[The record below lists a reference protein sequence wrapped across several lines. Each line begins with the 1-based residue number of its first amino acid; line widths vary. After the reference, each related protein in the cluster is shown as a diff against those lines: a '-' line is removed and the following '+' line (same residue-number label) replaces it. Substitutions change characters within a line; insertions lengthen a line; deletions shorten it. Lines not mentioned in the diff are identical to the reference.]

1 MDNEKK
7 CLSCADCGVMNCALR
22 NGTYPEFCPTA
33 ALTEEEIN
41 EITKLYTNNRVNKK
55 IAFPTARSASA
66 FIIGLSVW
74 FPTVVLTSSGISNVK
89 KSYFEVGSALGTN
102 TFWNIFKIAVSS
114 AMPNIFLGQHRIYN
128 NQKKRKQG
136 KIRKRSAMFIFR
148 PQGTLNQ
155 AVTENLSARYR
166 FANANMIFS
175 LAVCFRRPRYRVFRY
190 WNSFLTIAK
199 TCSTLHLTDDFS
211 CSFFLA

>member
-1 MDNEKK
+1 MQMVSLTEVFGQSKQQEVDTYDDAITEVSVDMDTNGNIEEN
-7 CLSCADCGVMNCALR
+7 LTVESMYGVDAMST
-22 NGTYPEFCPTA
+22 GTYA
-33 ALTEEEIN
+33 M
-41 EITKLYTNNRVNKK
+41 
-55 IAFPTARSASA
+55 
-66 FIIGLSVW
+66 IGEP
-74 FPTVVLTSSGISNVK
+74 FN
-89 KSYFEVGSALGTN
+89 FR
-102 TFWNIFKIAVSS
+102 
-114 AMPNIFLGQHRIYN
+114 QHRIYN